1 MVVGPIA
8 VNMMNY
14 QRLILEEGEK
24 RRNSLFYARSSII
37 NAGDFKTKSSLHLE
51 KMRKLKLKDELKNAF
66 STKNENKRETV
77 KIMDGEP
84 AVFNEFFGSWP
95 MITLSIKI

>member
-1 MVVGPIA
+1 
-8 VNMMNY
+8 
-14 QRLILEEGEK
+14 
-24 RRNSLFYARSSII
+24 
-37 NAGDFKTKSSLHLE
+37 
-51 KMRKLKLKDELKNAF
+51 MRKLKLKDELKNAF